1 MKKLNKEK
9 FKLLKDQTSRLIEEG
24 FKIKKLNNNLII
36 IQNMFIYYGNENNF
50 NGIILMPNHIIIT
63 EDEEQTKEILDLLNK

>member
-1 MKKLNKEK
+1 MKKLSKEK
-9 FKLLKDQTSRLIEEG
+9 FKILKEQTFRLLEEG

-63 EDEEQTKEILDLLNK
+63 EDEEQTKEILNILTK

>member
-1 MKKLNKEK
+1 MKKLSKEK
-9 FKLLKDQTSRLIEEG
+9 FEILKEQTFRLLEEG

-63 EDEEQTKEILDLLNK
+63 EDEKQTKEILNILTK

>member
-1 MKKLNKEK
+1 MKKLSKEK
-9 FKLLKDQTSRLIEEG
+9 FEILKDQTSRLVKEG

-50 NGIILMPNHIIIT
+50 NGIILMPNRIIIT

>member
-1 MKKLNKEK
+1 MKKLSKEK
-9 FKLLKDQTSRLIEEG
+9 FEILKEQTSRLLEEG

-50 NGIILMPNHIIIT
+50 NGIILMPNRIIIT
-63 EDEEQTKEILDLLNK
+63 EDEEQTKEILDSLNK

>member
-1 MKKLNKEK
+1 MKKLSKEK
-9 FKLLKDQTSRLIEEG
+9 FEILKEQTSRLLEEG
-24 FKIKKLNNNLII
+24 FKIKKVNNNSIN

-63 EDEEQTKEILDLLNK
+63 EDEEQTKEILNILTK

>member
-1 MKKLNKEK
+1 MKKLSKEK
-9 FKLLKDQTSRLIEEG
+9 FKLLKDQTSRLIKEG

>member
-1 MKKLNKEK
+1 MKKLSKEK
-9 FKLLKDQTSRLIEEG
+9 FKILKEQTFRLLEEG

-50 NGIILMPNHIIIT
+50 NGIILMPNRIIIT

>member
-1 MKKLNKEK
+1 MKKLSKEK
-9 FKLLKDQTSRLIEEG
+9 FKILKEQTFRLLEEG

-50 NGIILMPNHIIIT
+50 NGIILMPNRIIIT
-63 EDEEQTKEILDLLNK
+63 EDEEQTKEILNILTK

>member
-1 MKKLNKEK
+1 MKKLSKEK
-9 FKLLKDQTSRLIEEG
+9 FEILKDQTSRLVKEG

-50 NGIILMPNHIIIT
+50 NGIILMPNRIIIT
-63 EDEEQTKEILDLLNK
+63 EDEEQTKEILNILTK

>member
-1 MKKLNKEK
+1 MKKLSEEK
-9 FKLLKDQTSRLIEEG
+9 FKILKEQTSRLLQEG
-24 FKIKKLNNNLII
+24 FKIKKVNNNSIN
-36 IQNMFIYYGNENNF
+36 IQNMFIYYGNENDF

>member
-1 MKKLNKEK
+1 MKKLSKEK
-9 FKLLKDQTSRLIEEG
+9 FEILKEQTSRLLEEG

-50 NGIILMPNHIIIT
+50 NGIILMPNRIIIT
-63 EDEEQTKEILDLLNK
+63 EDEEQTKEILNILTK

>member
-1 MKKLNKEK
+1 MKKLSKEK
-9 FKLLKDQTSRLIEEG
+9 FEILKEQTFRLVEEG

-63 EDEEQTKEILDLLNK
+63 EDEEQTKEILNILTK

>member
-1 MKKLNKEK
+1 MKKLSEEK
-9 FKLLKDQTSRLIEEG
+9 FKILKEQTFRLLQEG
-24 FKIKKLNNNLII
+24 FKIKKANNNSIN
-36 IQNMFIYYGNENNF
+36 IQNMFIYYGNENDF